1 MCDCLF
7 ALQKKAKEF
16 GKQKSLE
23 NVDAKAYIESVIFR
37 YKKKN
42 IISVKRI

>member
-1 MCDCLF
+1 MHMCDWLF

-23 NVDAKAYIESVIFR
+23 NVDAETYIAASEGASSN
-37 YKKKN
+37 KKKRKH
-42 IISVKRI
+42 S